1 MTNEKHFIFII
12 QPQFVEQL
20 FHMIIQI
27 RKNVPQKNSNADR
40 FDFVFGKTFLSFKFI
55 L

>member
-20 FHMIIQI
+20 FPMIIQI

-40 FDFVFGKTFLSFKFI
+40 FDFVFGKKILSFKFI